1 MFILR
6 IKKLLT
12 IIFSFDLF
20 WLKSLIKYRLAPT
33 IEHKKIIKSLEI
45 ETFIDIGANK
55 GQFAMMAN
63 KIYPNSTIIC
73 FEPQKAPF
81 ETLQKVFKGFE
92 NIKMFQFACG
102 SKSEITEIN
111 VSNENDSS
119 SILNITNNQKNLYPS
134 TFYVRKEKIKIVKIE
149 EIINLTE
156 IKKPIFLK
164 IDTQGY
170 ELEILKGINLN
181 LIKYV
186 YVECSY
192 IELYEGQPLFHEIKE
207 YLENRNFYLK
217 DELNTSINSFGKK
230 IQSDFL
236 FIKKTSILENNA

>member
-12 IIFSFDLF
+12 VIFSFDLF
-20 WLKSLIKYRLAPT
+20 WIKALIRYRLAPT
-33 IEHKKIIKSLEI
+33 IEHSKIIKSLEI

-63 KIYPNSTIIC
+63 KIHPNSNIIC
-73 FEPQKAPF
+73 FEPQKKPF
-81 ETLQKVFKGFE
+81 ETLQKLFKNFE
-92 NIKMFQFACG
+92 NIKMFQLACG
-102 SKSEITEIN
+102 SKNEIAEIN

-119 SILNITNNQKNLYPS
+119 SILDITNNQKTLYPS
-134 TFYVRKEKIKIVKIE
+134 TFYVKKEKIEIVKVE

-156 IKKPIFLK
+156 VKKPIFLK

-170 ELEILKGINLN
+170 ELEILKGIDLS

-192 IELYEGQPLFHEIKE
+192 IELYKDQPLFHQINK
-207 YLENRNFYLK
+207 YLKNMGFNLK
-217 DELNTSINSFGKK
+217 DELNTSINSFGEK

-236 FIKKTSILENNA
+236 FVKKTNILEK